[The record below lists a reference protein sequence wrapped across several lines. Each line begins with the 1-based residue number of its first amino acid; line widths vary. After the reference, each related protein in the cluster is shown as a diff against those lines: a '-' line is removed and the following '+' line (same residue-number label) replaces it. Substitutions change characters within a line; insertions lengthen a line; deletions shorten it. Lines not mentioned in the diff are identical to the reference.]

1 MPRLA
6 HDGTTR
12 PCTQCRRPNVPVTQK
27 LLTCDICREAQRR
40 KKARKKERDAAIQE
54 GRGGSEGFSTA
65 PLLAV
70 MAKQQEELL
79 AGRTSAEQS
88 VTSQRQM
95 RTLLRTVLD
104 ERERRIPNS
113 QMRNRDEDGEDDA
126 ATVAERIKAEMAAH
140 GLFAT
145 AGKRRRG
152 ETPESESSDDTQ
164 TPKLK
169 KPKNGDVPEETSNP
183 KAAKI
188 SSRARLKLQNITL
201 STTAGS
207 SLKLPSKTPTAT
219 S

>member
-1 MPRLA
+1 
-6 HDGTTR
+6 
-12 PCTQCRRPNVPVTQK
+12 
-27 LLTCDICREAQRR
+27 
-40 KKARKKERDAAIQE
+40 
-54 GRGGSEGFSTA
+54 
-65 PLLAV
+65 
-70 MAKQQEELL
+70 MAKQQEELM
-79 AGRTSAEQS
+79 AGRTSAEKS
-88 VTSQRQM
+88 VASQRQM
-95 RTLLRTVLD
+95 RTLLQTVLD

-126 ATVAERIKAEMAAH
+126 AAVAERIKAEMAAH
-140 GLFAT
+140 GLSAT

-164 TPKLK
+164 MPKLK

-183 KAAKI
+183 KVHIELENSISIRGLTIDFQAVKI

-207 SLKLPSKTPTAT
+207 SLKLPSKTPAAT